1 MTKLNSTNL
10 PLTGIRVLELSEI
23 WAGPYC
29 GCLLGDMGAEVIKV
43 ESIQRMA
50 RGPLSPTEGAAMYP
64 DGHPSDEPWN
74 RFAGFTATNRNKK
87 GLTLDLKTSKG
98 REAFKKLAALSDI
111 ILCNYALSVME
122 NFGLSYDEIYKINP
136 KIIYMLMPGYGST
149 GPYKDYRSMGMA
161 IDAVSGHTFQRGYPE
176 LQQSSN
182 SVVHHPDAVAA
193 INGTFALTTALIQR
207 NNTGEGQLIDLAQSE
222 SFMTHMGNIYLE
234 EQINESGIKRKGNR
248 STEYAPQGAYKCLGN
263 DKWVSISILNDLQ
276 WSKLAELI
284 DPNLI
289 NNEKYNTETNRL
301 FNHDELDIIIT
312 EWTSKLDNYYVMNQ
326 LQTIGIP
333 AGAVLNC
340 GPDTYDDPH
349 LNARNF
355 FQIVE
360 HPTTGIY
367 PMSGPVIRFQNS
379 STEIIHNPAPSL
391 GEHNEYI
398 LKDVLGYSD
407 ADIGE
412 LEKLEI
418 IGKTPLLGSDMGGS
432 RRFESKS

>member
-1 MTKLNSTNL
+1 MTKLNSRNL
-10 PLTGIRVLELSEI
+10 PLAGIRVLELSEI

-29 GCLLGDMGAEVIKV
+29 GCLLGDMGAEVIKI
-43 ESIQRMA
+43 ESIQRIA
-50 RGPLSPTEGAAMYP
+50 RGPLNSPEGAAQYP
-64 DGHPSDEPWN
+64 DGHPGAEPWN
-74 RFAGFTATNRNKK
+74 RFAIFNATNRNKK
-87 GLTLDLKTSKG
+87 GLTLDLKTPKG
-98 REAFKKLAALSDI
+98 RDAFKKLAAESDI
-111 ILCNYALSVME
+111 ILCNYARTVME
-122 NFGLSYDEIYKINP
+122 NFQLSYEEIYEVNP
-136 KIIYMLMPGYGST
+136 KIIYMLMPGYGTT

-161 IDAVSGHTFQRGYPE
+161 VDAISGHTFQRGYPK

-207 NNTGEGQLIDLAQSE
+207 ENTGEGQLIDLSQSE
-222 SFMTHMGNIYLE
+222 SFMTHMGNMYLE
-234 EQINESGIKRKGNR
+234 EQMNESGIKRKGNR
-248 STEYAPQGAYKCLGN
+248 STEYAPQGVYKCLGN
-263 DKWVSISILNDLQ
+263 DKWISISILNDLQ
-276 WSKLAELI
+276 WSKLAKLI
-284 DPNLI
+284 DSNLM
-289 NNEKYNTETNRL
+289 NNEKYNTKTKRL
-301 FNHDELDIIIT
+301 TSHDELDIIIT
-312 EWTSKLDNYYVMNQ
+312 AWTSKLDNYNAMNQ

-349 LNARNF
+349 LNERDF

-360 HPTTGIY
+360 DSTAGIY

-398 LKDVLGYSD
+398 LKNVLNYSD
-407 ADIGE
+407 ADIKE

-418 IGKTPLLGSDMGGS
+418 IGKTPLKGSDMGGS
-432 RRFESKS
+432 RRLESKD

>member
-1 MTKLNSTNL
+1 MTKLNSQNL

-29 GCLLGDMGAEVIKV
+29 GCLLGDMGAEVIKI
-43 ESIQRMA
+43 ESIQRIA
-50 RGPLSPTEGAAMYP
+50 RGPLNPPEGAAQYP
-64 DGHPSDEPWN
+64 DGYPSDEPWN
-74 RFAGFTATNRNKK
+74 RFAIFNATNRNKK
-87 GLTLDLKTSKG
+87 ALTLDLKTLKG
-98 REAFKKLAALSDI
+98 REAFKKLAAMSDI
-111 ILCNYALSVME
+111 ILCNYARTVMG
-122 NFGLSYDEIYKINP
+122 NFQLSYEEIYKINP
-136 KIIYMLMPGYGST
+136 KIIYMLMPGYGTT

-161 IDAVSGHTFQRGYPE
+161 VDAVSGHTFQRGYPE
-176 LQQSSN
+176 LPQSSN

-207 NNTGEGQLIDLAQSE
+207 ENTGEGQLIDLSQSE
-222 SFMTHMGNIYLE
+222 SFMTHMGNMYLE
-234 EQINESGIKRKGNR
+234 EQMNESGIKRKGNR
-248 STEYAPQGAYKCLGN
+248 STEYAPQGVYKCLGD
-263 DKWVSISILNDLQ
+263 DKWVSMSILTDQQWDL
-276 WSKLAELI
+276 LAELI
-284 DPNLI
+284 DPNLV
-289 NNEKYNTETNRL
+289 NNQKYDSKIKRL
-301 FNHDELDIIIT
+301 DNHDELDTIIT
-312 EWTSKLDNYYVMNQ
+312 EWTSKLDNYDVMNQ
-326 LQTIGIP
+326 LQAIGIP

-360 HPTTGIY
+360 NPTTGIY

-398 LKDVLGYSD
+398 LKDILDYSD
-407 ADIGE
+407 AEVKE

-432 RRFESKS
+432 RRLESKS